1 MYRFPIKDV
10 CMCVDMYFYVCVH
23 INIYIR
29 WIQLCNYFKKV
40 FLANAIIWGIKV
52 FMTASKPV

>member
-1 MYRFPIKDV
+1 
-10 CMCVDMYFYVCVH
+10 MCVDMYFYVCVH